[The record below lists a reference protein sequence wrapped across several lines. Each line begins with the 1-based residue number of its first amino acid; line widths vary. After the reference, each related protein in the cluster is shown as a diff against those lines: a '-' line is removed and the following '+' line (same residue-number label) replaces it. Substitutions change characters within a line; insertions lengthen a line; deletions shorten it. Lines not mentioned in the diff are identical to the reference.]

1 VGQAADNNA
10 ENLTQWQHLG
20 SIKNEGKIYSACGDG
35 KVPFISAGD
44 IAAVAFHVLT
54 DEKPPQTDYR
64 VLGPELLSHD
74 QVKFPLVT
82 RLVMF

>member
-1 VGQAADNNA
+1 MQKISHNGNILDQSKTK
-10 ENLTQWQHLG
+10 ER
-20 SIKNEGKIYSACGDG
+20 IYSACGDG